1 MQGDRAPET
10 PHNQQLIS
18 ELMASAESGQI
29 GANDSVLFNDTLMGA
44 DEEKLKGVV
53 VGNPVDRNGKIFF
66 EVIAFDGD
74 GPFEIQ
80 RRFSEFESLR
90 KAFAT
95 RLGGLYI
102 PKLPKSSFFGDSKD
116 VKFLSERSFHL
127 EQFMKKVLRLPY
139 LLQSGELKVFA
150 RPDLD
155 LREKD
160 GRVVEISKQLEML
173 PVQTIEVLAFRMKS
187 VTQYEKY

>member
-1 MQGDRAPET
+1 
-10 PHNQQLIS
+10 
-18 ELMASAESGQI
+18 
-29 GANDSVLFNDTLMGA
+29 MGA

-102 PKLPKSSFFGDSKD
+102 PKLPKSSFFDDSKD

-160 GRVVEISKQLEML
+160 GRVVEISKQLELL